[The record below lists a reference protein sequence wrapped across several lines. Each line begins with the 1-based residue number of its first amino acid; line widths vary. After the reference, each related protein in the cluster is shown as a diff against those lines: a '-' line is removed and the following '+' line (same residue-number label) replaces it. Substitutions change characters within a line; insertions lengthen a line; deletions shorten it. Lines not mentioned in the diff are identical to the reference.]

1 MFTAPKSMS
10 HQSWLTTSATDL
22 SAVALGVIDGT
33 PRTDKLSGTAADD
46 TMFGRAGDDTLLA
59 GAGNDILFGGIGN
72 DRLIGGTGDDLLY
85 GGAGND
91 VLNGGAGTDTV
102 SYAGPDIGFVRVD
115 LLDGTVGGSYG
126 NDLVHSIEN
135 VIGSERGDTIEGNLV
150 ANILDGANGA
160 DFLFGYGGADSLIGG
175 NGNDRLF
182 GGADNDDLIGGVGN
196 DIIVG
201 GAGADLLF
209 GGPGADRFEFSVISD
224 TDRGDRVWD
233 FQAGIDKLVIAD
245 LAGGTGSIPD
255 VAFAVQTDGTT
266 LATIGDPLAPIF
278 EITVREIF
286 GTISASDIV
295 FSFTG

>member
-1 MFTAPKSMS
+1 MFTAPKSFS
-10 HQSWLTTSATDL
+10 YHSWLSTSTNDL
-22 SAVALGVIDGT
+22 SAVAPGVIDGT
-33 PRTDKLSGTAADD
+33 PLADRISGTAADE
-46 TMFGRAGDDTLLA
+46 TIFGRAGDDTLLA

-72 DRLIGGTGDDLLY
+72 DRLIGGVGDDLLY

-91 VLNGGAGTDTV
+91 VLNGGAGIDTI
-102 SYAGPDIGFVRVD
+102 SYAGPDIGFVQVN
-115 LLDGTVGGSYG
+115 LLAGTAGGSYG

-135 VIGSERGDTIEGNLV
+135 VIGSERGDTIQGSLA
-150 ANILDGANGA
+150 ANVLDGANGA
-160 DFLFGYGGADSLIGG
+160 DLLFGDAGADSLTGG

-182 GGADNDDLIGGVGN
+182 GGADNDSQVGGTGN

-209 GGPGADRFEFSVISD
+209 GGAGADRFEFSVVTD

-233 FQAGIDKLVIAD
+233 FQAGFDKLVIAD

-255 VAFAVQTDGTT
+255 VTFAEQTDGTT
-266 LATIGDPLAPIF
+266 LVTVGDPLAPIF
-278 EITVREIF
+278 EITVRENS

-295 FSFTG
+295 FSFMG